1 MRLERLMAL
10 SRTRGVAPRPRPMAR
25 AALIVASPLPFVL
38 APWARGLSAASP
50 WSEWAWVGAVASAL
64 LAAGLALTRWPR
76 LGQALGV
83 SAVIGALGISAAPLL
98 RSPVAALVLLVA
110 AIAAIDGLLDRE
122 RVAGARRRRR
132 HGAPH
137 AVGATAAALGLCA
150 AALLCESDAPLIQR
164 MSAGLSAL
172 AALLVLGERALRARR
187 RAPRVEGPPTSSPWA
202 AVVDHPERLFV
213 GTFAGLCALG
223 TLMLL
228 VPAAAAP
235 GVEISALD
243 AAFTAVSAVCV
254 TGLIVLDT
262 PSALSFAGQ
271 AAVLVLIQVGGL
283 GIMTFSTAVLRVIG
297 RRMGLRHEEAVAR
310 LLSPQDR
317 GDLFAAV
324 RRILWMTAICELAG
338 AAALF
343 TAFSRHGDS
352 AAQALWRATFT
363 AISAFCNAGFALQST
378 SLIPYQGDPFVL
390 HVIGLLI
397 VAGGLSPVAV
407 FALPRLLRPTGRAP
421 AIQAV
426 VIWVTTITLLV
437 GGWTLFA
444 AFEWDHA
451 LAGLSTVDRLHNA
464 WFQSVTLRTAGF
476 NSIALEEV
484 RPATLVMTLIWMFIG
499 GAPGGAAGG
508 VKVTTVAALAL
519 LVAGAMRGGLGGA
532 SAAGRDLST
541 RTLEKA
547 VVVVVLAIS
556 GAVVASLA
564 LLLTQ
569 SMSARLAIFEAV
581 SALGTVGLS
590 LGGTAQLD
598 GVGKTII
605 IACMFI
611 GRVGA
616 LSLLM
621 VLSERRA
628 HVRVLRPEED
638 LDVG

>member
-10 SRTRGVAPRPRPMAR
+10 SRGRGVAPRPRPMAR

-76 LGQALGV
+76 LGQALGA
-83 SAVIGALGISAAPLL
+83 SAVIGTLGINAAPLL

-132 HGAPH
+132 GGAPH
-137 AVGATAAALGLCA
+137 AVGATAAALGVCA
-150 AALLCESDAPLIQR
+150 AALLCESDSPLIQR
-164 MSAGLSAL
+164 VSAGLSAL
-172 AALLVLGERALRARR
+172 ATLLVLGWALRARR
-187 RAPRVEGPPTSSPWA
+187 RAPRVESSPTSSPWA

-317 GDLFAAV
+317 GDLFVAV

-343 TAFSRHGDS
+343 TAFYRHGDG

-363 AISAFCNAGFALQST
+363 AISAFCNAGFALQSA
-378 SLIPYQGDPFVL
+378 SLVPYQGDPFIL

-397 VAGGLSPVAV
+397 IAGGLSPVAV

-421 AIQAV
+421 AIQSV
-426 VIWVTTITLLV
+426 VIWVTTVALLV

-476 NSIALEEV
+476 NSIALEEA
-484 RPATLVMTLIWMFIG
+484 RPATLVMMLIWMFIG

-547 VVVVVLAIS
+547 VVVVALAIS
-556 GAVVASLA
+556 GAVVASVA